1 MPDYLFE
8 DHELAALYD
17 LFAPNEGRGDFEFY
31 LPLVMSADSVLDVGC
46 GTGAL
51 LSLAHD
57 RGHQGRLVG
66 LDPATGMLDQAR
78 KQQGVEWLQSD
89 LSTVRFDSEFDL
101 VVMSGHAFQVLVG
114 DEEISGALSAV
125 RDALK
130 GDGRF
135 AFETR
140 NPAILEWERWDNQY
154 SGTVVDASG
163 AQVRMEVD
171 VEHPV
176 VGDIVRF
183 SQTF

>member
-1 MPDYLFE
+1 M
-8 DHELAALYD
+8 
-17 LFAPNEGRGDFEFY
+17 
-31 LPLVMSADSVLDVGC
+31 MSADSVLDVGC

-51 LSLAHD
+51 LSLAND

-78 KQQGVEWLQSD
+78 KQQGVEWLQGD
-89 LSTVRFDSEFDL
+89 LNTVRFDSQFDL
-101 VVMSGHAFQVLVG
+101 IVVSGHAFQVLVG
-114 DEEISGALSAV
+114 DEEIRVAMAAV
-125 RDALK
+125 HDALTD
-130 GDGRF
+130 GGRF

-140 NPAILEWERWDNQY
+140 NPAIREWERWNNQF

-176 VGDIVRF
+176 IGDIVRF
-183 SQTF
+183 SHTFSSVGWDRPTLSRYLTSYR